1 MCRTRERWTGCQ
13 KSARRLEER
22 WTFLH
27 PRGSDWICPTPCAD
41 SNRHIPLGEWM
52 AGITLLASQ
61 GWYLA
66 CIISFFPQF
75 SIVKS
80 SIKLDWACLS
90 RPVLECSGEITLKGT
105 RPWLSG
111 RLVHA
116 SSQAQRLT
124 LQRSCD
130 ILEGSSNAVG
140 PSSQLLSLPGL
151 QTVITPGSGHKTLFY
166 FLFYGWIQQTE
177 GERHMAGSLTSN
189 VNFWDNFPNRC
200 QRLQGRISTLHLQPV
215 FPSKVIC

>member
-1 MCRTRERWTGCQ
+1 MDIPSSQ
-13 KSARRLEER
+13 RL
-22 WTFLH
+22 WLN
-27 PRGSDWICPTPCAD
+27 CPTPCAD
-41 SNRHIPLGEWM
+41 SSRHIPLGEWM

-80 SIKLDWACLS
+80 SIKLDWARLS

-130 ILEGSSNAVG
+130 ILQGSSNAMG

-166 FLFYGWIQQTE
+166 FLFYRWIQWTE
-177 GERHMAGSLTSN
+177 GEGHMAGGVSIPLTFC

-200 QRLQGRISTLHLQPV
+200 QRLQGRISTWHPQPV
-215 FPSKVIC
+215 SPSEVIC